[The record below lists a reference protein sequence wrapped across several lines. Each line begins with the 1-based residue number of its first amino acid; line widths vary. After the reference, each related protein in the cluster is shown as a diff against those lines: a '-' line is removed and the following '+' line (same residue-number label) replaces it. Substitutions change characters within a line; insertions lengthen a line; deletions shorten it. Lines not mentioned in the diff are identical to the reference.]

1 MKDICL
7 EDFELMKILGRG
19 AFGKVILAQKK
30 DSLKLYAIK
39 VLKKQ
44 MIIELE
50 QMEHTKAEKK
60 VLSHINNPF
69 LVNLEYAF

>member
-1 MKDICL
+1 MIV
-7 EDFELMKILGRG
+7 EL
-19 AFGKVILAQKK
+19 
-30 DSLKLYAIK
+30 D
-39 VLKKQ
+39 
-44 MIIELE
+44 